1 MFSART
7 SQLMRMK
14 YPENASAA
22 SVFEIVRYSILFLNS
37 AVSEPF
43 SIRIFG
49 SLENPESPAASP
61 NAFW

>member
-1 MFSART
+1 
-7 SQLMRMK
+7 MRMK

-43 SIRIFG
+43 SIRMFG
-49 SLENPESPAASP
+49 SLENPASPAASP